1 MYQKI
6 IIVGNLGND
15 PELRYTPQ
23 GDAVTS
29 FSVATNRRWT
39 GRDGQPGEET
49 TWFRVSVWGRQAEPC
64 NQYLSKGRQVMVEGR
79 LSPDRETG
87 GPRLWTGRDGQTGA
101 SYEIRAITVQF
112 LSGGGGGGS
121 GGEESYD
128 SGQGS
133 SNYDNAPSSDTIA
146 EDEIPF

>member
-1 MYQKI
+1 MYQKVV
-6 IIVGNLGND
+6 IVGNLGGD

-49 TWFRVSVWGRQAEPC
+49 AWFRVSVWGKQAEAC
-64 NQYLSKGRQVMVEGR
+64 NQYLSKGRQVLVEGR
-79 LSPDRETG
+79 LTPDRATG
-87 GPRLWTGRDGQTGA
+87 GPRIWTGSDGQSRA
-101 SYEIRAITVQF
+101 SYELRAIIVQF
-112 LSGGGGGGS
+112 LGGGGGGP
-121 GGEESYD
+121 GAGAGDY
-128 SGQGS
+128 QN
-133 SNYDNAPSSDTIA
+133 NYPEPDTIA